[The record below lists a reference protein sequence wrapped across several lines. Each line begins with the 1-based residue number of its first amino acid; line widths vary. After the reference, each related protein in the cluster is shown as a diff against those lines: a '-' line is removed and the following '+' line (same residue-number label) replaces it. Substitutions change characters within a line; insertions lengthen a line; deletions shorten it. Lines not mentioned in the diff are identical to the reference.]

1 MSNFFV
7 EKEIFQERINICRSC
22 NYYFKPTGNCKRC
35 GCFMRIKASISVME
49 CPEKKWL
56 KVNKID
62 KVGELPK
69 HLIEEALQIHEGIK
83 TGQAKNQEYKRRA
96 VELYNIIYKTNFN
109 KNSNCSSC
117 LKQVWQG
124 INKIYKKYG
133 EK

>member
-1 MSNFFV
+1 
-7 EKEIFQERINICRSC
+7 
-22 NYYFKPTGNCKRC
+22 
-35 GCFMRIKASISVME
+35 MRIKASISVME